1 MGNSLGYDSQGSG
14 SVLTSTTVPEGEGKR
29 VSCSTM
35 ASHFTPHLQQF
46 REVTQIL
53 CLDKLTLA
61 CSHGLQ

>member
-1 MGNSLGYDSQGSG
+1 MGNYFGYDLQGSG
-14 SVLTSTTVPEGEGKR
+14 SVLTFTTVPEGEGKR

-53 CLDKLTLA
+53 CLD
-61 CSHGLQ
+61 